1 MSNFTTE
8 VRYICEYYAG
18 LEESQGYDQ
27 VDTII
32 EAARPHIFDFEYPIF
47 DVNYKPVLEKKIL
60 NHYYTREISY
70 ETVGVWKLHLKAKMN
85 EIMPMFNK
93 LYETELLTYNPLW
106 DVDLTEDKWRD
117 VDTATSGSESR
128 VGTVSIAADGQ
139 KAVQHAG
146 DDSRSNTNLYS
157 DTPQGAITNLSE
169 GKYLTNATV
178 DSETGRNTYADN
190 TTTHDTSAENNS
202 RSTMTST
209 TLDTTDNY
217 LKHIQGKRGGLTYAK
232 MLEQEVDL
240 IEKIDNIDWRIIRE
254 LRDLFFTLWE

>member
-18 LEESQGYDQ
+18 LEESEGYDQ

-32 EAARPHIFDFEYPIF
+32 EAARPHIFDFTYPIF
-47 DVNYKPVLEKKIL
+47 DVNYKPILERKIL

-117 VDTATSGSESR
+117 VDTETTGTENR
-128 VGTVSIAADGQ
+128 TGTVSIAADGQ
-139 KAVQHAG
+139 KAVQHSG
-146 DDSRSNTNLYS
+146 NDSRANTNLYS
-157 DTPQGAITNLSE
+157 DTPQGAITNLAD
-169 GKYLTNATV
+169 GKYLTNATM
-178 DSETGRNTYADN
+178 DNETGSNTYADN
-190 TTTHDTSAENNS
+190 TTTHDTSAENNT
-202 RSTMTST
+202 RATMTSS

-217 LKHIQGKRGGLTYAK
+217 LKHIKGKRGGLTYSK